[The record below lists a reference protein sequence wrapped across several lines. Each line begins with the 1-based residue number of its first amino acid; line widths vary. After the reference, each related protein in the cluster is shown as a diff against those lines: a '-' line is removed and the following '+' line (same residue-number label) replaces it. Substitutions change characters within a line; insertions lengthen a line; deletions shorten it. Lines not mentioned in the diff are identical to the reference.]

1 MALTDLTVP
10 GVLAKALFRLV
21 GKNWLTTK
29 SCAPWAQLFV
39 VNRSSIPSLLFEGG
53 VKDCGGLAGGS
64 KSLRS
69 SHDHHPQGQAVVKG
83 NYFPDQPGVCLAMGI
98 LFKGLVGA
106 VLP

>member
-1 MALTDLTVP
+1 MTNSTVP
-10 GVLAKALFRLV
+10 GVLAKVLFRLV
-21 GKNWLTTK
+21 GKNWLTK
-29 SCAPWAQLFV
+29 NSCAPGAQLFF
-39 VNRSSIPSLLFEGG
+39 VNCSPIPSLLFEGG

-83 NYFPDQPGVCLAMGI
+83 SYFPDQPGVCLAMGI